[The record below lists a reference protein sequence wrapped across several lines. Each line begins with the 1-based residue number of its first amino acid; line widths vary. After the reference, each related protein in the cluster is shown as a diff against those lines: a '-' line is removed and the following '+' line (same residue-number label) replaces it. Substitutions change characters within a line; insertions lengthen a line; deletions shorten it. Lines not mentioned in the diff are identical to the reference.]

1 MRWQCVDVRR
11 YGPPTLYSKFAEFLY
26 RMIVLRLAGAT
37 RSGAGVQCVP
47 KKGFEQLHTAS
58 FRRFIMW
65 REYEHQKS
73 KIACTHDETF
83 TSLFFNGGCASH
95 PFPFCIPTHSALQEE
110 TAQRICN
117 NNIRCRE
124 NFGQETA
131 AAKHEP
137 LLPSLLRG

>member
-1 MRWQCVDVRR
+1 MNIKSQKLLV
-11 YGPPTLYSKFAEFLY
+11 PMMKLLHLYFL
-26 RMIVLRLAGAT
+26 T
-37 RSGAGVQCVP
+37 GVVP
-47 KKGFEQLHTAS
+47 
-58 FRRFIMW
+58 
-65 REYEHQKS
+65 
-73 KIACTHDETF
+73 
-83 TSLFFNGGCASH
+83 SH

-131 AAKHEP
+131 AAKHEL